1 MPFSPNPG
9 PPLETVL
16 YPAPFVPTEHH
27 RLVITNQR
35 IVQFSPDALTAFP
48 VAELPLEK
56 VDFVARISE
65 RPGATLGIVS
75 VIIGCI
81 FLIVFVAKV
90 LPAVMYAGSA
100 NKPDSAAGKGT
111 GDDDAGIEG
120 RDSNDEDPFANEKDA
135 EVKES
140 VRDKANKKLT
150 KLKEVSF
157 GIPALTED
165 VVLGMLSLV
174 VGGVA
179 IWLGLRMKKKEIHK
193 VLCRVGEV
201 VFQIEVDSS
210 TQQSQIL
217 QTIQAAQQALPK
229 R

>member
-9 PPLETVL
+9 PPPETVL

-27 RLVITNQR
+27 RLVITSQR
-35 IVQFSPDALTAFP
+35 VVQFSPDVPTTFP
-48 VAELPLEK
+48 VAEFPVDK
-56 VDFVARISE
+56 IDFVGRISE
-65 RPGATLGIVS
+65 RPSAALGIVS
-75 VIIGCI
+75 AIIGFV

-100 NKPDSAAGKGT
+100 NKPEVASGKSS
-111 GDDDAGIEG
+111 GDDDSGIEG

-157 GIPALTED
+157 GIPAMTED
-165 VVLGMLSLV
+165 VVLGILSLF
-174 VGGVA
+174 VGAVA
-179 IWLGLRMKKKEIHK
+179 LFMGRRLYNKEIHK
-193 VLCRVGEV
+193 VFCRVGEV
-201 VFQIEVDSS
+201 VFDIEVQS
-210 TQQSQIL
+210 TMQQAQIL
-217 QTIQAAQQALPK
+217 QTIQAVQQAMPK
-229 R
+229 K

>member
-1 MPFSPNPG
+1 
-9 PPLETVL
+9 
-16 YPAPFVPTEHH
+16 VPTEHH
-27 RLVITNQR
+27 RLVVSNKR
-35 IVQFSPDALTAFP
+35 VVQFSPDATTAFP
-48 VAELPLEK
+48 VAEFPLEK
-56 VDFVARISE
+56 VDFVGRNSE
-65 RPGATLGIVS
+65 RPSATLGIVS
-75 VIIGCI
+75 AIVGFV

-90 LPAVMYAGSA
+90 LPAVMYAGGA
-100 NKPDSAAGKGT
+100 NKTETATAKGT
-111 GDDDAGIEG
+111 GDDDTGIEG

-165 VVLGMLSLV
+165 VVFGILSLLL
-174 VGGVA
+174 GGVA
-179 IWLGLRMKKKEIHK
+179 LLIGRSLYGKETHK
-193 VLCRVGEV
+193 VFCRVGEV
-201 VFQIEVDSS
+201 VFQIEVASP

-229 R
+229 K

>member
-1 MPFSPNPG
+1 MPFSPSPE
-9 PPLETVL
+9 ETVL

-27 RLVITNQR
+27 RLVVSNKR
-35 IVQFSPDALTAFP
+35 VVQFSPDATTAFP
-48 VAELPLEK
+48 VAEFPLEK
-56 VDFVARISE
+56 VDFVGRNSE
-65 RPGATLGIVS
+65 RPSATLGIVS
-75 VIIGCI
+75 AIVGFV

-100 NKPDSAAGKGT
+100 KNPEAATTKGS
-111 GDDDAGIEG
+111 GDDDSGIEG

-157 GIPALTED
+157 GIPSLTED
-165 VVLGMLSLV
+165 VVFGVLSLLM
-174 VGGVA
+174 GGVA
-179 IWLGLRMKKKEIHK
+179 LLIGRSLYGKEVHK
-193 VLCRVGEV
+193 VFCRVGEV
-201 VFQIEVDSS
+201 VFQIIVDSP

-229 R
+229 K